1 MHIHML
7 THTHVHAYSRIRSY
21 TYRDIVFYYR
31 PCGDHLNYMKVGIA
45 GLGLMGSGIAKRL
58 IGCGYVV
65 SIYNRTG
72 SKAQQ
77 FSNKEATVA
86 LSPRELAEVCDLIIT
101 VVTDF
106 DAVKSILFGANG
118 VIESGKHYHN
128 NLVVADVSTI
138 SPSQSVHCA
147 ERLRN
152 NGIEML
158 GIPVMGGPAA
168 AASGDLVPIVAG
180 SKQAF
185 EKVRQ
190 VIEKLGRTFY
200 VGERDGSANAI
211 KLALNLNIALIA
223 SAVSEGITLVRSAGI
238 DPSIFIEILNSTYF
252 KTGLSE
258 KKGPKMVK
266 NDFSPTFHL
275 KNMLKDLEL
284 ATSTAQETGI
294 TLPQTALA
302 QQIFRAANNMG
313 FSDQDYTSV
322 CAFLAKING
331 LEEEEKEE
339 KKNQQ

>member
-1 MHIHML
+1 
-7 THTHVHAYSRIRSY
+7 
-21 TYRDIVFYYR
+21 
-31 PCGDHLNYMKVGIA
+31 MKVGVA

-58 IGCGYVV
+58 INCGYAV
-65 SIYNRTG
+65 SLYNRTG
-72 SKAQQ
+72 SKVQD
-77 FSNKEATVA
+77 FSDKSTVA
-86 LSPRELAEVCDLIIT
+86 SSPKELAEVCDLVIT

-106 DAVKSILFGANG
+106 DAVKKILFGKNG
-118 VIESGKHYHN
+118 VIESGKNHNHHHNNN

-138 SPSQSVHCA
+138 SPSQSEYCA
-147 ERLRN
+147 QRLRN

-158 GIPVMGGPAA
+158 GVPVMGGPAA
-168 AASGDLVPIVAG
+168 AETGDLVPMVAG
-180 SKQAF
+180 SKPAF

-190 VIEKLGRTFY
+190 VIEKMGRTFY

-211 KLALNLNIALIA
+211 KLALNLNIALVA
-223 SAVSEGITLVRSAGI
+223 SAVSEGITLVRRAGI

-258 KKGPKMVK
+258 KKGPKMLK

-284 ATSTAQETGI
+284 ATTTAQETGI

-313 FSDQDYTSV
+313 FSDKDYTSI

-331 LEEEEKEE
+331 LE
-339 KKNQQ
+339 NR

>member
-1 MHIHML
+1 
-7 THTHVHAYSRIRSY
+7 
-21 TYRDIVFYYR
+21 
-31 PCGDHLNYMKVGIA
+31 MKVGIA

-58 IGCGYVV
+58 INSGHPI

-72 SKAQQ
+72 SKAQN
-77 FSNKEATVA
+77 FSIKASVA
-86 LSPRELAEVCDLIIT
+86 LSPRELAEDCDLVII

-106 DAVKSILFGANG
+106 DAVKNVLFGTNG
-118 VIESGKHYHN
+118 VIESGKHS
-128 NLVVADVSTI
+128 LVVADTSTI
-138 SPSQSVHCA
+138 SPSQSEHCA
-147 ERLRN
+147 QRLRN
-152 NGIEML
+152 SGIEML

-168 AASGDLVPIVAG
+168 AEAGDLVPIVAG

-211 KLALNLNIALIA
+211 KLALNLNIALVA
-223 SAVSEGITLVRSAGI
+223 SAVSEGITLVRRAGI
-238 DPSIFIEILNSTYF
+238 DPSIFVEILNSTYF

-284 ATSTAQETGI
+284 ATITAQGTGI

-313 FSDQDYTSV
+313 FSDQDYTSI

-331 LEEEEKEE
+331 LES
-339 KKNQQ
+339 Q

>member
-1 MHIHML
+1 
-7 THTHVHAYSRIRSY
+7 
-21 TYRDIVFYYR
+21 
-31 PCGDHLNYMKVGIA
+31 MKVGVA

-58 IGCGYVV
+58 INCGYAV
-65 SIYNRTG
+65 SLYNRTA
-72 SKAQQ
+72 SKAQD
-77 FSNKEATVA
+77 FSNKATVA
-86 LSPRELAEVCDLIIT
+86 SSPKELAEVCDLVIT

-106 DAVKSILFGANG
+106 DAVKKILFGKNG
-118 VIESGKHYHN
+118 VIESGKNHNRHRNNN

-138 SPSQSVHCA
+138 SPSQSEYCA
-147 ERLRN
+147 QRLRN

-158 GIPVMGGPAA
+158 GVPVMGGPAA
-168 AASGDLVPIVAG
+168 AETGDLVPMVAG
-180 SKQAF
+180 SKPAF

-211 KLALNLNIALIA
+211 KLALNLNIALVA
-223 SAVSEGITLVRSAGI
+223 SAVSEGITLVRRAGI

-266 NDFSPTFHL
+266 NDFSPSFHL

-284 ATSTAQETGI
+284 ATSTAQGTGI
-294 TLPQTALA
+294 TLPQTTLA
-302 QQIFRAANNMG
+302 QQMFRAANNMG
-313 FSDQDYTSV
+313 FSDQDYTSI

-331 LEEEEKEE
+331 ME
-339 KKNQQ
+339 NQ

>member
-1 MHIHML
+1 
-7 THTHVHAYSRIRSY
+7 
-21 TYRDIVFYYR
+21 
-31 PCGDHLNYMKVGIA
+31 MKVGIA

-58 IGCGYVV
+58 INTGHAV
-65 SIYNRTG
+65 SVYNRTG
-72 SKAQQ
+72 SKAQH
-77 FSNKEATVA
+77 FSNNATVA
-86 LSPRELAEVCDLIIT
+86 LSPRELAEGCDLVIT

-106 DAVKSILFGANG
+106 DAVKNILFETNG
-118 VIESGKHYHN
+118 VIESGNHRH
-128 NLVVADVSTI
+128 NLVVADASTI
-138 SPSQSVHCA
+138 SPSQSEHCA
-147 ERLRN
+147 QRLRN
-152 NGIEML
+152 AGIEML

-168 AASGDLVPIVAG
+168 AETGDLVPIVAG

-211 KLALNLNIALIA
+211 KLALNLNIALVA
-223 SAVSEGITLVRSAGI
+223 SAVSEGITLVRRAGI

-252 KTGLSE
+252 KTGLSQ

-284 ATSTAQETGI
+284 ATSTAQGTGI

-302 QQIFRAANNMG
+302 QQIFRAASNMG
-313 FSDQDYTSV
+313 FSDQDYTSI

-331 LEEEEKEE
+331 LE
-339 KKNQQ
+339 NQ

>member
-1 MHIHML
+1 
-7 THTHVHAYSRIRSY
+7 
-21 TYRDIVFYYR
+21 
-31 PCGDHLNYMKVGIA
+31 MKVGVA

-58 IGCGYVV
+58 INCGYAV
-65 SIYNRTG
+65 SLYNRTS
-72 SKAQQ
+72 SKAQD
-77 FSNKEATVA
+77 FSNMATVA
-86 LSPRELAEVCDLIIT
+86 SSPKELAEICDLVII

-106 DAVKSILFGANG
+106 DAVKKTLFGKNG
-118 VIESGKHYHN
+118 VIESGKNHNHHNNN

-138 SPSQSVHCA
+138 SPSQSEYCA
-147 ERLRN
+147 QRLRN

-158 GIPVMGGPAA
+158 GVPVMGGPAA
-168 AASGDLVPIVAG
+168 AETGDLVPMVAG
-180 SKQAF
+180 SKPAF

-211 KLALNLNIALIA
+211 KLALNLNIALVA
-223 SAVSEGITLVRSAGI
+223 SAVSEGITLVRRAGI

-258 KKGPKMVK
+258 KKGPKMLK

-284 ATSTAQETGI
+284 ATTTAQETGI

-313 FSDQDYTSV
+313 FSDKDYTSI

-331 LEEEEKEE
+331 LED
-339 KKNQQ
+339 Q

>member
-1 MHIHML
+1 M
-7 THTHVHAYSRIRSY
+7 RIG
-21 TYRDIVFYYR
+21 V
-31 PCGDHLNYMKVGIA
+31 A

-58 IGCGYVV
+58 INNGHKV
-65 SIYNRTG
+65 SVYNRTR
-72 SKAQQ
+72 SKSHH
-77 FSNKEATVA
+77 FSNEATIA
-86 LSPRELAEVCDLIIT
+86 SSPKELGQACDLVIT
-101 VVTDF
+101 IVTNF
-106 DAVKSILFGANG
+106 DAVKTVLFGREG
-118 VIESGKHYHN
+118 VVESENN

-138 SPSQSVHCA
+138 SPSQSEHCA
-147 ERLRN
+147 QRLRN

-158 GIPVMGGPAA
+158 GVPVMGGPAA
-168 AASGDLVPIVAG
+168 AETGDLVPMVAG
-180 SKQAF
+180 SKPSF

-211 KLALNLNIALIA
+211 KLALNLNIALVA
-223 SAVSEGITLVRSAGI
+223 SAVSEGITLVRRAGI

-252 KTGLSE
+252 KTELSE
-258 KKGPKMVK
+258 KKGPKMLK

-284 ATSTAQETGI
+284 ATTTAQETGI

-313 FSDQDYTSV
+313 FSDQDYTSI

-331 LEEEEKEE
+331 LENK
-339 KKNQQ
+339 